1 MPTINETPY
10 TRFATE
16 MHNEIIRPLETKLVA
31 RRLATIDPKIK
42 GDGITAFETFSV
54 SELSDAIITL
64 QLPDGTGPSDAL
76 ASTAD
81 ILRIPVLHKQFQ
93 VQKSEYLAWERR
105 TVAPGASNSIDS
117 EAAHAATNRVARKE
131 EEVIINGWS
140 PAGSEK
146 IPGFWGVANN
156 AVTGGSIATVGT
168 LFGFVAEAMGKLNE
182 DDVVGDNEAYNLVL
196 SPAIHAK
203 LRSNVYTNTGIR
215 EYKEVSDLLNGGQIL
230 VSNLLTGNNSGA
242 DGALVTPV
250 DAAREHFSLV
260 NPVDYRVEFA
270 NPKYSTLS
278 PIEGVVYSLMR
289 PYFKRTNASG
299 KTNAV
304 CKITGLTV
312 A

>member
-10 TRFATE
+10 SRFATE
-16 MHNEIIRPLETKLVA
+16 MHNEIIRPLEARLVA
-31 RRLATIDPKIK
+31 RKLATIDPKIK

-54 SELSDAIITL
+54 GDLSDAIITL

-76 ASTAD
+76 TSSAE
-81 ILRIPVLHKQFQ
+81 ILKIPVLHKQFQ

-105 TVAPGASNSIDS
+105 QVAPGTANAIDS
-117 EAAHAATNRVARKE
+117 EAAHAATTQVARKE

-140 PAGSEK
+140 PAGNEK
-146 IPGFWGVANN
+146 IPGFWSVANN
-156 AVTGGSIATVGT
+156 SVTGGSIATVGT
-168 LFGFVAEAMGKLNE
+168 LFGYVADAMGKLNE
-182 DDVVGDNEAYNLVL
+182 DDVTGDNEAYNLVL

-215 EYKEVSDLLNGGQIL
+215 EYKEVQELLNGGQIL
-230 VSNLLTGNNSGA
+230 VSNLLSGNNSGN
-242 DGALVTPV
+242 DGAIVTPV
-250 DAAREHFSLV
+250 DASREHFSLV

-270 NPKYSTLS
+270 NPKYSSLS

-289 PYFKRTNASG
+289 PYFKRTNAQG

-304 CKITGLTV
+304 CKITGLTI
-312 A
+312 